1 MTRHTTIAAL
11 LAGLMALTAP
21 VGARASSLLEN
32 GGFESITGWSSG
44 DLVYIGGCTN
54 LLMGC
59 APDTSPGETFVGFL
73 ARLGT
78 VNTAQSTTQTV
89 AGVGPGLY
97 EFGVW
102 VSLVIDE
109 FDNNAGDLS
118 QAQVSLL
125 AQTSGAT
132 ATDGAQP
139 NDLTFQTGIDLGL
152 TLQFTDWFLLS
163 GVLDLTQ
170 TESVIFNI
178 NLQADPR
185 TEGANT
191 LRLLFD
197 NAYLRK
203 VEVEDPTAPI
213 PLPAAGWLLLGA
225 LGALTAL
232 RRRRG

>member
-1 MTRHTTIAAL
+1 MIAAL

-21 VGARASSLLEN
+21 AGARASSLLAN
-32 GGFESITGWSSG
+32 GGFEDFSSAWSSG
-44 DLVYIGGCTN
+44 DLVYVGGCTN
-54 LLMGC
+54 FLMGC
-59 APDTSPGETFVGFL
+59 APGTSNGETRAGFL
-73 ARLGT
+73 SRLGT

-109 FDNNAGDLS
+109 SDNNAGDLS

-125 AQTSGAT
+125 GQTSGAT

-139 NDLTFQTGIDLGL
+139 NDLPFQTRTDIFGL

-185 TEGANT
+185 TEGANS
-191 LRLLFD
+191 LRMLFD

-203 VEVEDPTAPI
+203 VEQPAAVI